1 MTAKGSGTQERR
13 LAGREIK
20 LWVGS
25 ALVGLLS
32 FALAW
37 GLQSGLIHSEN
48 YTLQLLQATV
58 AFNGGMT
65 QHAYQSLKDPKR
77 YQPITVVEI
86 GKGTYDWVQTTDFS
100 KVPGSPFTA
109 GRPARLQVYQRWFHT
124 QVLRNLKKL
133 GARVVVFDIVF
144 SGADPELDADF
155 ARAIKEHGKVVLAAV
170 NDVGQEAGSGMIRSK
185 GLDYPSGE
193 LLAAAAG
200 LGMATL
206 PQDADEGTLRR
217 FQWGTTGIDY
227 DTGEDT
233 LIPALGAAAAALYEG
248 RNPKTVLTEPEN
260 SGRKFL
266 GHRVQAISG
275 KLPERLSYI
284 TYFGPSGQPAGPD
297 SVLPYESLVDLDHST
312 IPLDRL
318 RAQVKDRI
326 IIIGSAAASDQD
338 VHRVPVKTQQL
349 VLGATQKMP
358 GVEVQSHVV
367 QTLLSGQ
374 YVEQATD
381 QTQVLLLLFAC
392 LFVSLSG
399 RVLNP
404 RSLMVI
410 GALLVFGLCWGS
422 TQLLGSAR
430 LWMEPVTAS
439 VGVLLATIGETTFM
453 YVTERRARLHV
464 RRQLQRQVG
473 PGVADK
479 LTEGDWP
486 EFGGEAREIT
496 LFFSDLQG
504 FTSLSENMSS
514 PEICQFL
521 NRYCGVILP
530 ILDEYG
536 GALDKI
542 MGDGFMA
549 YFGWVPRHPDHAARA
564 IQCALK
570 VQQALD
576 EWTKLPENQGLPPL
590 RTRVGLHTGIATV
603 GEIGAAGRAEFTV
616 IGDIVNVASR
626 LEGMNKEFGTR
637 ILLSEATRD
646 AAGDIVPMQ
655 YRGVAQV
662 RGREVPMPVYSVDVT
677 PDVQVSTVEPEPAV
691 APS

>member
-1 MTAKGSGTQERR
+1 MQDRR

-65 QHAYQSLKDPKR
+65 QHAYARLKDAKG

-86 GKGTYDWVQTTDFS
+86 GKGTYDWAQSTDFS
-100 KVPGSPFTA
+100 KVPNSPFTA
-109 GRPARLQVYQRWFHT
+109 GRPARFQVYQRWFHT
-124 QVLRNLKKL
+124 RLLRNLKTL

-144 SGADPELDADF
+144 SGADPELDPEF
-155 ARAIKEHGKVVLAAV
+155 AKAIKEHGKVVLAAV
-170 NDVGQEAGSGMIRSK
+170 NDIGQEAGTGIIRSK

-193 LLAAAAG
+193 LLSAAAG
-200 LGMATL
+200 IGMATL

-248 RNPKTVLTEPEN
+248 HNPKSVLTEPEN
-260 SGRKFL
+260 SGSKFL

-284 TYFGPSGQPAGPD
+284 TYFGPSGHPAGPD
-297 SVLPYESLVDLDHST
+297 SVLPYESLIDLERPT

-318 RAQVKDRI
+318 RALVKDRVVI
-326 IIIGSAAASDQD
+326 VGSAAASDQD
-338 VHRVPVKTQQL
+338 VHRVPVITQQP
-349 VLGATQKMP
+349 VLGSTHKMP
-358 GVEVQSHVV
+358 GVEVQSHVI
-367 QTLLSGQ
+367 QTLLSGD
-374 YVEQATD
+374 YVEQATE

-392 LFVSLSG
+392 LFVALSG
-399 RVLNP
+399 RVLSP
-404 RSLMVI
+404 RVLMLI
-410 GALLVFGLCWGS
+410 GGLLVFGLCWGS
-422 TQLLGSAR
+422 SQLLGSAR

-439 VGVLLATIGETTFM
+439 VGVLLATVGETTFM

-464 RRQLQRQVG
+464 KRQLRRQVG
-473 PGVADK
+473 PGIADK
-479 LTEGDWP
+479 LTEEEWP
-486 EFGGEAREIT
+486 AWGGESREIT

-521 NRYCGVILP
+521 NRYCAVIIP
-530 ILDEYG
+530 IMDRYG

-542 MGDGFMA
+542 MGDGFMVF
-549 YFGWVPRHPDHAARA
+549 FGWVPARQDHAAQA
-564 IQCALK
+564 IRCAIEIQ
-570 VQQALD
+570 VALD
-576 EWTKLPENQGLPPL
+576 KWTKLPENANLPPL
-590 RTRVGLHTGIATV
+590 RTRIGLHTGVATV
-603 GEIGAAGRAEFTV
+603 GEIGASDRAEFTV

-626 LEGMNKEFGTR
+626 LEGMNKEFGTV
-637 ILLSEATRD
+637 ILLSEATRE
-646 AAGDIVPMQ
+646 AAGDIVPME

-662 RGREVPMPVYSVDVT
+662 RGREVPMPVYSIDVSNELKNSAAGGKLAAA
-677 PDVQVSTVEPEPAV
+677 QSA
-691 APS
+691 

>member
-1 MTAKGSGTQERR
+1 MAAKARGAQERR

-32 FALAW
+32 FVLAW
-37 GLQSGLIHSEN
+37 GLQSGLIRSEN

-65 QHAYQSLKDPKR
+65 QHAYDRLNDPKH
-77 YQPITVVEI
+77 YQPVTVVEI

-109 GRPARLQVYQRWFHT
+109 GRLARLQVYQRWFHT
-124 QVLRNLKKL
+124 RVLRNLKKL

-170 NDVGQEAGSGMIRSK
+170 NDVGQEAGSGIIRSK

-217 FQWGTTGIDY
+217 FQWATTGIDY

-233 LIPALGAAAAALYEG
+233 LVPALGAAAAALYAG

-260 SGRKFL
+260 SGRNFL

-284 TYFGPSGQPAGPD
+284 TYFGPSGYPAGPE
-297 SVLPYESLVDLDHST
+297 SVLPYESLVDLEHSS
-312 IPLDRL
+312 IPLSRL
-318 RAQVKDRI
+318 RALVKDRI
-326 IIIGSAAASDQD
+326 VIIGSAAASDQD
-338 VHRVPVKTQQL
+338 VHRVPVKTQQP

-358 GVEVQSHVV
+358 GVEVQSHVI

-374 YVEQATD
+374 YVEQATE
-381 QTQVLLLLFAC
+381 QTQVLLLLCAC

-422 TQLLGSAR
+422 SQLLGSAR

-521 NRYCGVILP
+521 NRYCAVILP
-530 ILDEYG
+530 ILQEYG

-570 VQQALD
+570 VQAALD
-576 EWTKLPENQGLPPL
+576 EWTKLPENQNLPPL

-677 PDVQVSTVEPEPAV
+677 PESKISTAEPEPAV

>member
-1 MTAKGSGTQERR
+1 MRDGR
-13 LAGREIK
+13 LVGREVK

-65 QHAYQSLKDPKR
+65 QHAYERLRDRKG
-77 YQPITVVEI
+77 YQPVTVVEI
-86 GKGTYDWVQTTDFS
+86 GKGTYDWVQSTDFS
-100 KVPGSPFTA
+100 KVPNSPFTA
-109 GRPARLQVYQRWFHT
+109 GRPARFQVYQRWFHAR
-124 QVLRNLKKL
+124 VLRNLKKL

-155 ARAIKEHGKVVLAAV
+155 ARAIQEHGKVVLAAV
-170 NDVGQEAGSGMIRSK
+170 NDVGQEAGSGIIRSK

-233 LIPALGAAAAALYEG
+233 LVPALGAAAAALYKG
-248 RNPKTVLTEPEN
+248 HNPKTVLTEPEN
-260 SGRKFL
+260 SGRSFL
-266 GHRVQAISG
+266 GHRIQAISG

-284 TYFGPSGQPAGPD
+284 TYFGPSGSPAGPN
-297 SVLPYESLVDLDHST
+297 SVLPYESLVDLEHSSM
-312 IPLDRL
+312 PLDRL
-318 RAQVKDRI
+318 RALVKDRI
-326 IIIGSAAASDQD
+326 VIIGSAAASDQD
-338 VHRVPVKTQQL
+338 VHRVPVITQQP
-349 VLGATQKMP
+349 VLGATHKMP
-358 GVEVQSHVV
+358 GVEVQSHVI
-367 QTLLSGQ
+367 QTLLSGD
-374 YVEQATD
+374 YVEQATE

-392 LFVSLSG
+392 LFVALSG
-399 RVLNP
+399 RVLSP
-404 RSLMVI
+404 RVLMII
-410 GALLVFGLCWGS
+410 GGLLVFGLCWGS
-422 TQLLGSAR
+422 SQLLGSTR

-473 PGVADK
+473 PAVADK
-479 LTEGDWP
+479 LTEEDWP
-486 EFGGEAREIT
+486 QFGGESREIT

-521 NRYCGVILP
+521 NRYCAVILP
-530 ILDEYG
+530 ILDRHG

-549 YFGWVPRHPDHAARA
+549 YFGWVPKHPDHAARA
-564 IQCALK
+564 IRCALE

-590 RTRVGLHTGIATV
+590 RTRVGLHTGVATV
-603 GEIGAAGRAEFTV
+603 GEIGASGRAEFTV

-677 PDVQVSTVEPEPAV
+677 SEQKASTTGLEPA
-691 APS
+691 ATQSR